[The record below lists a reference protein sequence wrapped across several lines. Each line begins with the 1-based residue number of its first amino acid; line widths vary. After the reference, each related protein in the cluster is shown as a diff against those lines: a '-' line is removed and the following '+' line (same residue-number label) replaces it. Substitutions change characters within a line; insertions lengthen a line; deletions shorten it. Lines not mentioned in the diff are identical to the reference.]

1 MIEPE
6 KLQLNINK
14 PYYQNLIPMIN
25 ESQTKQNQV
34 KTIRLFSATNPNQ
47 KNKKYESQEKLKIYK
62 DNSISNNFK
71 SNRNRPTSV
80 KQSHQNYFYPQKRK
94 IIYNSEMN
102 YPQLTL
108 NSTNIQGNNV
118 PLQRRR
124 KIVYEEDNELADE
137 YDILRKIWKEAGVT
151 DTYIDNFET
160 ITNNEKNSK
169 SEILQSLK
177 NEEQQ
182 MIKFKE
188 EMLKVVSEIIKRE
201 NDIKNIKNINKR
213 YLNVKTRIS
222 VNINPKKNIKNN
234 NYIKEKD
241 KKKNEENENNEKD
254 NELKKELEE
263 EKNKI
268 EQEIERCLTSLRLHG
283 INVVTVMKKFNMR
296 YENLL
301 NAGKVDLDYLKKK
314 YGFDKNYLLKLKTDL
329 DFLKDSDIGDLYH
342 FSQKGKDPFLIS
354 ISIDEQKDNVDKT
367 YKYKILPISEDMAK
381 QIKLYNHLLNEIEI
395 FTMMKND
402 YSISNNNISNNF
414 SQYKYGGFFNGI
426 SKNNDSS
433 YFFDSKFKTVNNL
446 TNITPL
452 IKESKITFNTIQSKQ
467 KMQNKKSDFQG
478 NFKSI
483 RLVEY
488 KKSQNQIEK
497 LKKNLAGPY
506 ISKVDNSSEA
516 NDNNYNNNN
525 YNSKTIQMPKIKIN
539 KTKSILDEESIS
551 SNPDDEIVKEVQTRV
566 NKEVINKLFEVENRV
581 KKQVE
586 EKLKK
591 DQERIEEEERRL
603 KKEKE
608 KIEELRKIEEEKR
621 KKDKEKWEKIEK
633 ERIKREIEEKK
644 KFEEEEKLKKE
655 ENEQFRKDIE
665 QKFLNEIEKR
675 FKKEENER
683 KRREEENNLIK
694 KELELKIKYELEQER
709 IKRER
714 EEREKAEMKEKIRLE
729 EIEKIK
735 NAVRKDEYDRIRRQ
749 EIDKIDKEREERKKR
764 EEFER
769 KRKEEEERMKREI
782 ERLKKENEERKE
794 KANDDKKRREEEE
807 KERKEREKKL
817 YEEIERLKK
826 EELIKKN
833 LEKEIELQKKIAEE
847 KELQYK
853 KELEE
858 RKKKEKRS
866 KSKENEKKEKRSKSK
881 EKEKKGKKSK
891 EKDKSEGKD
900 RGNSREK
907 SREKSR
913 EENRDKSRGKSRS
926 KSKEKKDKKQK
937 KDGGDE
943 NKNIIKNTSSM
954 KDSSVSVSEKKPNK
968 KRQITKGISSSE
980 DNNIYTNK
988 ESSSNVEKKKKIVL
1002 KNKNKH
1008 NDDDKNEESEIP
1020 SSSKE
1025 ELRFVDIKNIKGS
1038 KLEIDASDVKSF
1050 EKSKIYNQ
1058 NKKKNYKLKTSYNA
1072 FKPNLL
1078 NSFNNKLAISR
1089 MSQMS
1094 SSKNKKA
1101 KKAPMKAVDEI
1112 FRIKD
1117 SKIIFTN
1124 PNNSPKDKE
1133 SQKFIIEEINSE
1145 TDKENIIN
1153 PYINY
1158 KLNDNKNENIV
1169 ESKRYDIEKNINEK
1183 DIIYNSLNNNIN
1195 DNENTNINILE
1206 NINDKENIDIKKP
1219 NKLLISKILVHDEIK
1234 EEPEKEELKSKYN
1247 ESKISGGG
1255 NNEMN
1260 VKEVIIEGVK
1270 EVFNNEVKMA
1280 IKEEVGKALAEVKKS
1295 FEINREKER
1304 EKYKEE

>member
-6 KLQLNINK
+6 KIQLNINK
-14 PYYQNLIPMIN
+14 PNYQTSIPKIN
-25 ESQTKQNQV
+25 ESQSRQNQG
-34 KTIRLFSATNPNQ
+34 KTIRLFSASNSYQ

-71 SNRNRPTSV
+71 STQNRPTSV
-80 KQSHQNYFYPQKRK
+80 KQTHQNYFYPNKRK
-94 IIYNSEMN
+94 IVYNSEMN

-108 NSTNIQGNNV
+108 NTTNIQGNNV

-169 SEILQSLK
+169 LEIMQSLK

-213 YLNVKTRIS
+213 YLNVKTRM
-222 VNINPKKNIKNN
+222 NINPKKNIKNN

-241 KKKNEENENNEKD
+241 EKNKEESENNEKD
-254 NELKKELEE
+254 NELKKQLEE

-268 EQEIERCLTSLRLHG
+268 EEEIERFLTSLRLHG

-296 YENLL
+296 YEHLL

-314 YGFDKNYLLKLKTDL
+314 YGFDKNSLLKLKTDL
-329 DFLKDSDIGDLYH
+329 DFLKDTDIGDLYH

-354 ISIDEQKDNVDKT
+354 ISIDDQIENADKT
-367 YKYKILPISEDMAK
+367 FKYKILPISEDMAK

-402 YSISNNNISNNF
+402 YSISNNISNNF

-452 IKESKITFNTIQSKQ
+452 IRDSKITFNTIQSKQ
-467 KMQNKKSDFQG
+467 KMQNKKFDFTG
-478 NFKSI
+478 NFKPI
-483 RLVEY
+483 KLIED

-506 ISKVDNSSEA
+506 ISKVDNSS
-516 NDNNYNNNN
+516 DINNNFNNNNN
-525 YNSKTIQMPKIKIN
+525 YNSKTIQIPKIKPN
-539 KTKSILDEESIS
+539 KSKSIVDEESSS

-566 NKEVINKLFEVENRV
+566 NKEVINKLFEAENRV

-621 KKDKEKWEKIEK
+621 RKDKEKWEKIEK
-633 ERIKREIEEKK
+633 ERIKQEMEEKK
-644 KFEEEEKLKKE
+644 KFEEEEKLKKA

-665 QKFLNEIEKR
+665 QKFLTEIEKR

-694 KELELKIKYELEQER
+694 QELELKIKYELEQER
-709 IKRER
+709 LKREK
-714 EEREKAEMKEKIRLE
+714 EEREKAEMREKIRLE
-729 EIEKIK
+729 EIEQIK

-817 YEEIERLKK
+817 YEEI
-826 EELIKKN
+826 
-833 LEKEIELQKKIAEE
+833 
-847 KELQYK
+847 
-853 KELEE
+853 
-858 RKKKEKRS
+858 
-866 KSKENEKKEKRSKSK
+866 
-881 EKEKKGKKSK
+881 
-891 EKDKSEGKD
+891 
-900 RGNSREK
+900 
-907 SREKSR
+907 
-913 EENRDKSRGKSRS
+913 
-926 KSKEKKDKKQK
+926 
-937 KDGGDE
+937 
-943 NKNIIKNTSSM
+943 
-954 KDSSVSVSEKKPNK
+954 
-968 KRQITKGISSSE
+968 
-980 DNNIYTNK
+980 
-988 ESSSNVEKKKKIVL
+988 
-1002 KNKNKH
+1002 
-1008 NDDDKNEESEIP
+1008 
-1020 SSSKE
+1020 
-1025 ELRFVDIKNIKGS
+1025 
-1038 KLEIDASDVKSF
+1038 
-1050 EKSKIYNQ
+1050 
-1058 NKKKNYKLKTSYNA
+1058 
-1072 FKPNLL
+1072 
-1078 NSFNNKLAISR
+1078 
-1089 MSQMS
+1089 
-1094 SSKNKKA
+1094 
-1101 KKAPMKAVDEI
+1101 
-1112 FRIKD
+1112 
-1117 SKIIFTN
+1117 
-1124 PNNSPKDKE
+1124 
-1133 SQKFIIEEINSE
+1133 
-1145 TDKENIIN
+1145 
-1153 PYINY
+1153 
-1158 KLNDNKNENIV
+1158 
-1169 ESKRYDIEKNINEK
+1169 
-1183 DIIYNSLNNNIN
+1183 
-1195 DNENTNINILE
+1195 
-1206 NINDKENIDIKKP
+1206 
-1219 NKLLISKILVHDEIK
+1219 
-1234 EEPEKEELKSKYN
+1234 
-1247 ESKISGGG
+1247 
-1255 NNEMN
+1255 
-1260 VKEVIIEGVK
+1260 
-1270 EVFNNEVKMA
+1270 
-1280 IKEEVGKALAEVKKS
+1280 
-1295 FEINREKER
+1295 
-1304 EKYKEE
+1304 